1 MLIIEYTHV
10 SRKCRSKLV
19 DSSSFII
26 AKTFAIIHWI
36 GRKVKFWTQ
45 FSNVLIKQ
53 FSFFRAKSAD
63 PMKPS
68 ILMPK
73 NIGKTRSPKYES
85 PTKFDLNRRLVILI
99 RPISNVKSIMLASI
113 SEAKLFVPATCSC
126 DFIRKMY
133 DRSPLRKGKIFPQN
147 VCSANIG
154 KSLRVD
160 WLMASNWR
168 NRIVFDKIKM
178 Q

>member
-1 MLIIEYTHV
+1 M
-10 SRKCRSKLV
+10 R
-19 DSSSFII
+19 
-26 AKTFAIIHWI
+26 
-36 GRKVKFWTQ
+36 
-45 FSNVLIKQ
+45 
-53 FSFFRAKSAD
+53 
-63 PMKPS
+63 PS
-68 ILMPK
+68 IPMPN

-85 PTKFDLNRRLVILI
+85 PTKSDLNRRLVILI
-99 RPISNVKSIMLASI
+99 RPISNVKSIMLANI
-113 SEAKLFVPATCSC
+113 SEAKLFVLVICSC